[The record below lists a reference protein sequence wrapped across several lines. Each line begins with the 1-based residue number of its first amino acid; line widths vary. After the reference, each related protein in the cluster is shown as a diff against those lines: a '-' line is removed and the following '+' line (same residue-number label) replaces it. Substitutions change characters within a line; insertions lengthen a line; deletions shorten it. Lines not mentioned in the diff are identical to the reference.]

1 MPILPTQAN
10 QDFLKVLGGGI
21 GRAIDVVGNVLGN
34 PFPEIQAFGSEGLSG
49 FLESR
54 GSEPLTTQQRITESI
69 SQGKGVARGDVR
81 TASQLGVNPFT
92 IPVREQGITPTQQ
105 TTQQPAPTQP
115 TAPADT
121 RLQQLQKTNRNP
133 IQEDEFQR
141 IINEALQNLR
151 PDEGQ
156 LSSVFDP
163 IFGAL
168 SQAEA
173 NLRGQQP
180 GLISEAEEQA
190 RVSTGLIEGQRT
202 GAEELL
208 GQQTSQTEIQRQ
220 RQVADQRRILQE
232 LQQANQARF
241 GGASSAGVA
250 ASEIQG
256 REFQRSRFGI
266 QQNAQQALQAIG
278 NERNRVEREFQQ
290 GLQQIELNK
299 QQAIN
304 DVNRRFQDKLLE
316 IDARRGETESSKAL
330 ARMTALQEF
339 KNKSFEVKIAE
350 AQFKFDL
357 QNQVQADTT
366 QLSQLEQQFLGFT
379 GAGQAAATQFGQ
391 TTPSGIPGVEVGGRQ
406 ASPQLTGQ
414 IRDED
419 LIGQIGSI
427 PGSSDTDPRFQNF
440 VPGFSR

>member
-141 IINEALQNLR
+141 L
-151 PDEGQ
+151 
-156 LSSVFDP
+156 LSQIDAQKGPTQAEIDASFDP
-163 IFGAL
+163 IFGVL

-220 RQVADQRRILQE
+220 RQIADQRRILQE

-278 NERNRVEREFQQ
+278 NERNKVEREFQQ

-316 IDARRGETESSKAL
+316 IDARRGETESAKAQ
-330 ARMTALQEF
+330 ARMNALQELRNQAF
-339 KNKSFEVKIAE
+339 QINVARLQFEN
-350 AQFKFDL
+350 DL
-357 QNQVQADTT
+357 RTQATANTT

-391 TTPSGIPGVEVGGRQ
+391 TTPSGIPGV
-406 ASPQLTGQ
+406 
-414 IRDED
+414 
-419 LIGQIGSI
+419 
-427 PGSSDTDPRFQNF
+427 
-440 VPGFSR
+440 